1 MDAPEPSERQRILQ
15 AALEEVIAKG
25 IDGLSEQGIAARA
38 GIDPRIIFQTW
49 GDWRAL
55 FMEAALTDARKRFP
69 PPDTGSLRGDLV
81 AYATRL
87 AKVPERGWFRRMLA
101 TNQDVDF
108 SEIRD
113 DYWTVRAHDF
123 APIFQRGK
131 KRGEVRDDIVPIE
144 ACRMFTTACLY
155 DVIFTGKPVR
165 DEYAAALI
173 DIFIRGIA
181 PGD

>member
-1 MDAPEPSERQRILQ
+1 MQADQQRVLHQ
-15 AALEEVIAKG
+15 AAMDELLCRG
-25 IDGLSEQGIAARA
+25 IDGMTAEHIAERA
-38 GIDPRIIFQTW
+38 GVDPSVIVEVW
-49 GDWRAL
+49 GDWRTL
-55 FMEAALTDARKRFP
+55 FLDAALTDARKRFP

-81 AYATRL
+81 ACTTGL

-123 APIFQRGK
+123 APIFQRGIE
-131 KRGEVRDDIVPIE
+131 RGEVRDDIDPVE

-155 DVIFTGKPVR
+155 DVIFTGNPVR
-165 DEYAAALI
+165 DDYTAALI
-173 DIFIRGIA
+173 DIFIRGVA
-181 PGD
+181 PSD